1 MIQQRKEIK
10 SFVKNIING
19 EYKNAHDNLR
29 SVVED
34 KMKHKINKAS
44 KKKLF

>member
-10 SFVKNIING
+10 NFIKNITNG
-19 EYKNAHDNLR
+19 EYKKAHYNLR
-29 SVVED
+29 AVVED
-34 KMKHKINKAS
+34 KMKQKINKAS